1 MSQAPVLQAPFAGLK
16 ESATLKI
23 NQLAKQLRAEG
34 KEVCHL
40 GFGES
45 PFPVPEPLVQALRD
59 AAHEK
64 TYLPGLGLPELRA
77 SVARFFTE
85 VFGYAA
91 HPHQVVVGPGSKE
104 LIFNLLYLF
113 EGPLLIPSPSWVSYG
128 PQAHLLNK
136 PSHLVATQREQ
147 GYRLQADALDA
158 TCRELGPGQKLLILN
173 NPSNPTGSVH
183 TAAELEALAT
193 VCRQHQVLVIADEI
207 YALVDYSREG
217 FTGLARFYPEGTIVT
232 SGLSKAFS
240 AGGWRLGVALLPE
253 ALEGV
258 LPAWNALISETF
270 SCVSS
275 PIQYAA
281 VPAFEANEAIR
292 SYVSQC
298 TRIHQAACQHLHQ
311 RFLEIGLNA
320 PEPEGGFYLFP
331 DFQPFSDSLAR
342 RGITTSAELCQAL
355 LEQEQ
360 VALLPGEAFF
370 FPAEGLAVR
379 AAAVDYSGA
388 EMLQQTAPFSFS
400 QMDQAVERIARFL
413 SA

>member
-1 MSQAPVLQAPFAGLK
+1 MSQEPVLQAPFAGLK

-34 KEVCHL
+34 REVCHL

-45 PFPVPEPLVQALRD
+45 PFPVPEKLVQALRD

-77 SVARFFTE
+77 GVARFFTQE
-85 VFGYAA
+85 FGYDA
-91 HPHQVVVGPGSKE
+91 HPHQVIVGPGSKE
-104 LIFNLLYLF
+104 LIFNLLFLL

-128 PQAHLLNK
+128 PQAHLLSK
-136 PSHLVATQREQ
+136 PQHLVPTDRAH
-147 GYRLQADALDA
+147 GYRLQAEALDA
-158 TCRELGPGQKLLILN
+158 VCQELGSGQKLLILN

-183 TAAELEALAT
+183 SAAELEALAA
-193 VCRQHQVLVIADEI
+193 VCRQHQVLVISDEI
-207 YALVDYSREG
+207 YALVDYSASG
-217 FTGLARFYPEGTIVT
+217 FVGFSQYYPEGCIVT

-240 AGGWRLGVALLPE
+240 AGGWRLGVALLPD
-253 ALEGV
+253 ALKSV

-275 PIQYAA
+275 PIQYAS
-281 VPAFEANEAIR
+281 VVAFEAFDEIR
-292 SYVSQC
+292 AYVSQC
-298 TRIHQAACQHLHQ
+298 TAVHQAACTHLHQ
-311 RFLEIGLNA
+311 RFLEIGLNC
-320 PEPEGGFYLFP
+320 PQPEGGFYLFP
-331 DFQPFSDSLAR
+331 DFQPFAASLAE
-342 RGITTSAELCQAL
+342 RGIRTSQQLCQAL

-388 EMLQQTAPFSFS
+388 ELLQQEAPFSFP
-400 QMDQAVERIARFL
+400 QMDLAVQRLSQFL
-413 SA
+413 SS